1 MNKIILII
9 TTLLISLILKAQ
21 LTSAAPYC
29 TPIYPTDATYNMIQD
44 FKIGSTL
51 IQNFGSMGYYGTN
64 TTTFKYYNTTTLPT
78 LAKESVYSFTLDFFN
93 VNDIEPIYF
102 AVWIDYNKNNVFETS
117 EIIMQNNSTTNIAL
131 PTFGGA
137 ITPVAKTIT
146 IPSTALE
153 GVTRIRIKRASSDI
167 NPYIPYS
174 STYSLTSCSPTYI
187 GAYGCVY
194 DFNVTIGPALSISEF
209 EKEGIKIYPNPV
221 SNTLFIIESNNN
233 LISKVKIFNQ
243 YGQEIKLVQADIKNG
258 INVSELS
265 NGIYFAQ
272 ISSENN
278 SINKIIK
285 FIKI

>member
-1 MNKIILII
+1 
-9 TTLLISLILKAQ
+9 
-21 LTSAAPYC
+21 
-29 TPIYPTDATYNMIQD
+29 
-44 FKIGSTL
+44 
-51 IQNFGSMGYYGTN
+51 
-64 TTTFKYYNTTTLPT
+64 
-78 LAKESVYSFTLDFFN
+78 
-93 VNDIEPIYF
+93 
-102 AVWIDYNKNNVFETS
+102 
-117 EIIMQNNSTTNIAL
+117 MQNNSTTNIAL

-221 SNTLFIIESNNN
+221 SNTLFIIESNNY